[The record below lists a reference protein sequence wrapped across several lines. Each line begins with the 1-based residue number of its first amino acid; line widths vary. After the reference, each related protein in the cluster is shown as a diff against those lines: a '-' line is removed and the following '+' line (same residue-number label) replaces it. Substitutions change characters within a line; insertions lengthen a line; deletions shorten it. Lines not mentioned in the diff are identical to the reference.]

1 MNPLR
6 AREPWERSSGSVAFF
21 CIAVSMFLVAK
32 PQAPGHQGLAHVIR
46 VGDVQYCIA
55 KQNHR
60 LFVLSNKRTLKRS
73 IPGLHDDAFPNPLP
87 ELRLGRPEFL
97 PV

>member
-1 MNPLR
+1 
-6 AREPWERSSGSVAFF
+6 
-21 CIAVSMFLVAK
+21 MFLVAK

-97 PV
+97 PVSANNQRRLLFFLFLPFIFFV